1 MTENLTELEA
11 RILTF
16 MRDRDWEQFHTPKNL
31 LLALAGELG
40 ELAEHFQW
48 LTDAEALEL
57 SDSKRSA
64 VADEIADIQIYLLL
78 LSSRLEI
85 NIADAVEQ
93 KMSTNAE
100 KYPADK
106 VRGSARKYNEY

>member
-1 MTENLTELEA
+1 MTGNLTEIEQQ
-11 RILTF
+11 ILTF

-31 LLALAGELG
+31 VLALTGELG

-48 LTDAEALEL
+48 VTDSEALEL
-57 SDSKRSA
+57 SEIKRSA

-78 LSSRLEI
+78 LSSRLGI
-85 NIADAVEQ
+85 NIPEAVEQ
-93 KMSTNAE
+93 KMAANTE